1 MCPLQTPEATPPASP
16 RDRQAKAAAQ
26 AKRGSTVS
34 PGEAALAASAQW
46 LEVLVCCQA
55 VASLPPSAL
64 SLMSDLVQL
73 LYYHG
78 SGVAQLGAAADGQ
91 DMQLLSPVVQVRQ
104 VMITADR
111 RNMWLHV
118 CSVCVVTVSV
128 GLLGTGRTCSCRL
141 RSPAC
146 EADDALVLHMC
157 RLRMCRLHMSAGS
170 QCKACSLRSR
180 VAVLL
185 VQ

>member
-1 MCPLQTPEATPPASP
+1 MTPPASP

-34 PGEAALAASAQW
+34 PGEAALTASAQW
-46 LEVLVCCQA
+46 LEVLVCCLA

-91 DMQLLSPVVQVRQ
+91 DMQLLSHVVQVRQ
-104 VMITADR
+104 YP
-111 RNMWLHV
+111 LH
-118 CSVCVVTVSV
+118 S
-128 GLLGTGRTCSCRL
+128 
-141 RSPAC
+141 SP
-146 EADDALVLHMC
+146 
-157 RLRMCRLHMSAGS
+157 
-170 QCKACSLRSR
+170 SLNGK
-180 VAVLL
+180 L
-185 VQ
+185 

>member
-1 MCPLQTPEATPPASP
+1 MCPLQTPEVTPPASP

-34 PGEAALAASAQW
+34 PGEAALTASAQW

-55 VASLPPSAL
+55 VATLPPSAL

-91 DMQLLSPVVQVRQ
+91 DMQLLSHVVQVRE
-104 VMITADR
+104 R
-111 RNMWLHV
+111 
-118 CSVCVVTVSV
+118 
-128 GLLGTGRTCSCRL
+128 CR
-141 RSPAC
+141 
-146 EADDALVLHMC
+146 
-157 RLRMCRLHMSAGS
+157 
-170 QCKACSLRSR
+170 SL
-180 VAVLL
+180 
-185 VQ
+185 